1 MGFVHVVLA
10 LGEDADSEMRKLL
23 GPHQAFRVF
32 PQKGKRRPGIEAL
45 LRDRYAQLRSP
56 DVPVVALLSAAE
68 GTARP
73 RCLRLIEEF
82 PGLTVYE
89 VQDDWIVR
97 YRRRNVL
104 KKVPKL
110 ESVLA
115 ELQTLS
121 KKKRRSRR
129 SSK

>member
-1 MGFVHVVLA
+1 MGLVHVVLA
-10 LGEDADSEMRKLL
+10 LGQGADSEMRELL
-23 GPHQAFRVF
+23 ADHPMFRVY
-32 PQKGKRRPGIEAL
+32 PPERKRHPGVVAL
-45 LRDRYAQLRSP
+45 LRDRFAQIRSP
-56 DVPVVALLSAAE
+56 DVPVVALLSATKGA
-68 GTARP
+68 ARP

-110 ESVLA
+110 ENVLA
-115 ELQTLS
+115 ELQSLS
-121 KKKRRSRR
+121 KRNRRPRR
-129 SSK
+129 SSE